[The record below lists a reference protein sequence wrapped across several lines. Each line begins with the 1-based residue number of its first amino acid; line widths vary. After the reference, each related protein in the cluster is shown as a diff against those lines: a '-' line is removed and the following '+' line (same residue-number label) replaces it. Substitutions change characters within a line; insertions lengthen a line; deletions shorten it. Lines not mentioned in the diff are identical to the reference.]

1 MKGAEGGGEVLFWGW
16 GSLGEGLSMRS
27 MSRLDAANTRGFV
40 VPNPTIFL
48 FRA

>member
-16 GSLGEGLSMRS
+16 GSLGEGLS